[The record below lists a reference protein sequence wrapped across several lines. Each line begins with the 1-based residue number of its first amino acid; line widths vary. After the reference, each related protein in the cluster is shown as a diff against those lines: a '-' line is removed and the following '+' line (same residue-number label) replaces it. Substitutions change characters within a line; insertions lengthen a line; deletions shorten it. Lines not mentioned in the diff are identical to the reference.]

1 METKQYSLCLEVLR
15 RLESA
20 GVLSRMVLIGSWCLI
35 AYREYFRHVGPI
47 HAVRTRDIDFLVPPS
62 SVFPMSV
69 NVPELMKDL
78 GFLVGFR
85 GEQGAMMLEH
95 PELMVEF
102 LVPERGRGGHGTIN
116 LPQLGMNA
124 QALRFMDIALM
135 KTLPLDIGGIKLV
148 VPHPAA
154 FALHKLLIV
163 PRRKT
168 DEKRNRDF
176 ETAVLILD
184 LVEKKG
190 DWAIVQ
196 DLVARF
202 TRTWTK
208 SIRGTLQTNRQ
219 AALAAKLT
227 SQAAGAPI

>member
-15 RLESA
+15 RLDSV
-20 GVLSRMVLIGSWCLI
+20 GILSRMVLIGSWCLV
-35 AYREYFRHVGPI
+35 AYREYFRSVGAL
-47 HAVRTRDIDFLVPPS
+47 HAIRTRDIDFLVPPS
-62 SVFPMSV
+62 SVFPVNV

-95 PELMVEF
+95 PELMIEF
-102 LVPERGRGGHGTIN
+102 LVPDRGRGGHMTRD

-124 QALRFMDIALM
+124 QALRYMDIALM
-135 KTLPLDIGGIKLV
+135 KTLPLNIGGIPV
-148 VPHPAA
+148 IVPHPAA

-168 DEKRNRDF
+168 AEKRNRDF

-190 DWAIVQ
+190 DWPIIQ
-196 DLVARF
+196 DLVAKF
-202 TRTWTK
+202 PKPWMK
-208 SIRGTLQTNRQ
+208 NIRATLQENQQ

-227 SQAAGAPI
+227 

>member
-1 METKQYSLCLEVLR
+1 METRQYSLCVEVLR

-20 GVLSRMVLIGSWCLI
+20 GVLSRMVLVGSWCLV
-35 AYREYFRHVGPI
+35 AYREYFRQVGAI

-62 SVFPMSV
+62 VVFPENV
-69 NVPELMKDL
+69 NVPDLMKDL

-95 PELMVEF
+95 PELMIEF
-102 LVPERGRGGHGTIN
+102 LVPERGRGGQSTKN

-124 QALRFMDIALM
+124 QALRFMDIALT
-135 KTLPLDIGGIKLV
+135 KTLPLNIGGIPV
-148 VPHPAA
+148 IVPHPAA

-176 ETAVLILD
+176 ETAVLILH

-196 DLVARF
+196 NLVAKF
-202 TRTWTK
+202 PKSWTK
-208 SIRGTLQTNRQ
+208 SIRATLQENHQ
-219 AALAAKLT
+219 AVLAAKLT
-227 SQAAGAPI
+227 LLP

>member
-1 METKQYSLCLEVLR
+1 
-15 RLESA
+15 
-20 GVLSRMVLIGSWCLI
+20 MVLIGSWCLV
-35 AYREYFRHVGPI
+35 AYREYFRSVGAL

-62 SVFPMSV
+62 SVFPINVS
-69 NVPELMKDL
+69 VPELMKDL

-95 PELMVEF
+95 PELMIEF
-102 LVPERGRGGHGTIN
+102 LVPERGRGGQSTID

-135 KTLPLDIGGIKLV
+135 RTMPLDIGGITV
-148 VPHPAA
+148 IVPHPAA

-176 ETAVLILD
+176 ETAVLILN

-190 DWAIVQ
+190 DWTIVR
-196 DLVARF
+196 DLVMKF
-202 TRTWTK
+202 PKSWTK
-208 SIRGTLQTNRQ
+208 SIRATLQENQ
-219 AALAAKLT
+219 QVVLAAKLT
-227 SQAAGAPI
+227 